1 MPRRSKIPPT
11 RRRPNLKIAPAQST
25 GETCPTQPS
34 TLAHPAISPIAQP
47 LKDSGYCAR
56 DEQAGHPA
64 LAALLATAV
73 VGGLLCGIVGKEKS
87 SMRLIHTVYEPAGDG
102 PHPTLIAMHGFGA
115 SALDLLGL
123 APYIA
128 DGRFMVICPQGPM
141 EVPIGPTRG
150 YAWFPIR
157 MGASPDRGAIDDAN
171 KMVTEFLNEALKKYP
186 VDRKKLVLLGFSQGG
201 MMAYRLAVRNPSK
214 FAALVAL
221 STFFPPDLKDEVND
235 AAALEAL
242 PTLVQHGR
250 ADEMIEITRAR
261 ASVETLRS
269 LKVPLTFREYDCGHE
284 ITAEGLQDLSS
295 FLTEKVLEPIVK
307 A

>member
-1 MPRRSKIPPT
+1 
-11 RRRPNLKIAPAQST
+11 
-25 GETCPTQPS
+25 
-34 TLAHPAISPIAQP
+34 
-47 LKDSGYCAR
+47 
-56 DEQAGHPA
+56 
-64 LAALLATAV
+64 
-73 VGGLLCGIVGKEKS
+73 
-87 SMRLIHTVYEPAGDG
+87 MRLIHTVYEPAGEG

-171 KMVTEFLNEALKKYP
+171 KMVTEFLNAALQKYP
-186 VDRKKLVLLGFSQGG
+186 VDRKKLVVLGFSQGG
-201 MMAYRLAVRNPSK
+201 MMAYRLAIRNPSK

-221 STFFPPDLKDEVND
+221 STFFPPDLKDEVSD
-235 AAALEAL
+235 PAALEAL

-250 ADEMIEITRAR
+250 ADEMIEITRGAGIGRIVAR
-261 ASVETLRS
+261 LEGSADLSRVRLRS
-269 LKVPLTFREYDCGHE
+269 RNNRRGPERPVKLPDREGARTDRRG
-284 ITAEGLQDLSS
+284 
-295 FLTEKVLEPIVK
+295 VK
-307 A
+307 P

>member
-1 MPRRSKIPPT
+1 MNTCRVGWRGRSRAVYYAAIA
-11 RRRPNLKIAPAQST
+11 LKENA
-25 GETCPTQPS
+25 
-34 TLAHPAISPIAQP
+34 
-47 LKDSGYCAR
+47 
-56 DEQAGHPA
+56 
-64 LAALLATAV
+64 
-73 VGGLLCGIVGKEKS
+73 
-87 SMRLIHTVYEPAGDG
+87 SMRLIHTVYEPAGEG

-157 MGASPDRGAIDDAN
+157 MGASPDRDAIDDAN

-186 VDRKKLVLLGFSQGG
+186 VDRKKLVVLGFSQGG
-201 MMAYRLAVRNPSK
+201 MMAYRLAIRNPSK

-235 AAALEAL
+235 PAALEAL

-250 ADEMIEITRAR
+250 ADDMIEITRAR
-261 ASVETLRS
+261 ASVESLRA
-269 LKVPLTFREYDCGHE
+269 LKVPLTYREYDCGHE
-284 ITAEGLQDLSS
+284 ITAEGLTDLSN

-307 A
+307 L

>member
-1 MPRRSKIPPT
+1 
-11 RRRPNLKIAPAQST
+11 
-25 GETCPTQPS
+25 
-34 TLAHPAISPIAQP
+34 
-47 LKDSGYCAR
+47 
-56 DEQAGHPA
+56 
-64 LAALLATAV
+64 
-73 VGGLLCGIVGKEKS
+73 
-87 SMRLIHTVYEPAGDG
+87 MRLIHTVYEPAGDG

-157 MGASPDRGAIDDAN
+157 MGASPDRTAIDDAN
-171 KMVTEFLNEALKKYP
+171 RMVTELLNTALQKYP
-186 VDRKKLVLLGFSQGG
+186 VDRKKLVVLGFSQGG

>member
-1 MPRRSKIPPT
+1 MMRHRAS
-11 RRRPNLKIAPAQST
+11 
-25 GETCPTQPS
+25 
-34 TLAHPAISPIAQP
+34 
-47 LKDSGYCAR
+47 
-56 DEQAGHPA
+56 
-64 LAALLATAV
+64 ATEA
-73 VGGLLCGIVGKEKS
+73 K
-87 SMRLIHTVYEPAGDG
+87 SMRLIHAAYTPAGDG

-115 SALDLLGL
+115 NALDLLGL

-157 MGASPDRGAIDDAN
+157 MGGTPDRTAIEDAG
-171 KMVTEFLNEALKKYP
+171 KAVTEFLNVALQKYD
-186 VDRKKLVLLGFSQGG
+186 VDRKKLVILGFSQGG

-221 STFFPPDLKDEVND
+221 STYFPPELKEEVND
-235 AAALEAL
+235 AHALEAL

-250 ADEMIEITRAR
+250 ADDMIEITRAR

-269 LKVPLTFREYDCGHE
+269 LKVPLTYREYDCGHE
-284 ITAEGLQDLSS
+284 ITAEALGDLSN
-295 FLTEKVLEPIVK
+295 FLMEKVVEPIVK
-307 A
+307 P

>member
-1 MPRRSKIPPT
+1 
-11 RRRPNLKIAPAQST
+11 
-25 GETCPTQPS
+25 
-34 TLAHPAISPIAQP
+34 
-47 LKDSGYCAR
+47 
-56 DEQAGHPA
+56 
-64 LAALLATAV
+64 
-73 VGGLLCGIVGKEKS
+73 
-87 SMRLIHTVYEPAGDG
+87 MRLIHTLYEPAGEG

-186 VDRKKLVLLGFSQGG
+186 VDRKKLVVLGFSQGG
-201 MMAYRLAVRNPSK
+201 MMAYRLAIRNPSK

-235 AAALEAL
+235 PAALEAL

-250 ADEMIEITRAR
+250 ADDMIEITRAR
-261 ASVETLRS
+261 ASVESLRA
-269 LKVPLTFREYDCGHE
+269 LKVPANLSRIRLRPRNNRRRPAGSVKLPDREGPRPNRQAVSLVTYKKKSR
-284 ITAEGLQDLSS
+284 I
-295 FLTEKVLEPIVK
+295 P
-307 A
+307 